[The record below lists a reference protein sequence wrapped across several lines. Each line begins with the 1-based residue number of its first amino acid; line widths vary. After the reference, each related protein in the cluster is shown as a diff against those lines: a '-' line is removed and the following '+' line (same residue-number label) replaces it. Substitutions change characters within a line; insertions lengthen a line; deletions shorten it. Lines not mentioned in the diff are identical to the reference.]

1 MMSAT
6 YIVNFCE
13 SQQATRDLDGE
24 QTLQNKDQLVYTG
37 LQSDDIKAH
46 LTAADAMQ
54 FSFHQPFGVMIK
66 DVATNI
72 ISVVKYIQEAGNFL
86 TNASADHGFAM
97 DVLEGCQKLNHEA
110 FQFPPNV
117 KHPVGVTLHP
127 LHQDLAAGWLAGCQ
141 KAAVGLRKISS
152 EHFKGR

>member
-1 MMSAT
+1 
-6 YIVNFCE
+6 
-13 SQQATRDLDGE
+13 
-24 QTLQNKDQLVYTG
+24 
-37 LQSDDIKAH
+37 
-46 LTAADAMQ
+46 
-54 FSFHQPFGVMIK
+54 MIK

-72 ISVVKYIQEAGNFL
+72 ISVMKYIQEAGNFL
-86 TNASADHGFAM
+86 TNASTDHGVAM

-117 KHPVGVTLHP
+117 KHPVGVTLH
-127 LHQDLAAGWLAGCQ
+127 QDLAVEYLQAGCQ